1 MDKKAIRLLVLVLVV
16 TALVCALVACDNNTP
31 TGQTPGQGGDGGD
44 GGDGGS
50 GITYTVNYVTG
61 GGRALLNPS
70 R

>member
-31 TGQTPGQGGDGGD
+31 TGQTPGQGGN

-50 GITYTVNYVTG
+50 ETAYMVSYVTG
-61 GGRALLNPS
+61 GGRALLSPS

>member
-31 TGQTPGQGGDGGD
+31 TGQTPGQGGN

-50 GITYTVNYVTG
+50 GITYMVNYVAGG

>member
-31 TGQTPGQGGDGGD
+31 TGQTPGQDGN

-50 GITYTVNYVTG
+50 GITYMVNYVAG

>member
-31 TGQTPGQGGDGGD
+31 TGQTPGQDGH

-50 GITYTVNYVTG
+50 GPAYMVNYVTG
-61 GGRALLNPS
+61 GGGEPW
-70 R
+70 